1 MNLTFSSSYLSK
13 YIYFYLDV
21 RAHPAI
27 FFEEAWPSDFYCYL
41 LFWWVLFFF
50 WFLPFFLKKRFILL
64 SRIQDPWSWWNDC
77 IRGFEELFVRSKK
90 PITNRTKIMRSD
102 LNFNRRTTVCRKT
115 FAHSTEISSLVF
127 GFIFVLISDSKIS
140 IFFQFSFFTNI
151 ILFASIQICNKKYV
165 K

>member
-27 FFEEAWPSDFYCYL
+27 FLKKHDQAIFTAIYSFDE
-41 LFWWVLFFF
+41 FFF
-50 WFLPFFLKKRFILL
+50 FLVFTIFKKKRFILL

-140 IFFQFSFFTNI
+140 IFF
-151 ILFASIQICNKKYV
+151 SIFIFYKYYFV
-165 K
+165 REHSNL

>member
-27 FFEEAWPSDFYCYL
+27 FLKKHDQAIFTAIYSFDE
-41 LFWWVLFFF
+41 FFF
-50 WFLPFFLKKRFILL
+50 FGFYHLKKKKFILL
-64 SRIQDPWSWWNDC
+64 SRSQDPWSWWNDC

-140 IFFQFSFFTNI
+140 IFFNFHFLQ
-151 ILFASIQICNKKYV
+151 ILFCSRAFKFGIKNT
-165 K
+165 